1 MAVGLDTILSRSTDI
16 LHAPVGDDRAVM
28 MSVQA
33 GQYFGLDAV
42 GARVWELLESP
53 KSISQLCAEL
63 CEEFEVEP
71 QTCQAQILEFA
82 ADLVGQGIV
91 HADPA

>member
-1 MAVGLDTILSRSTDI
+1 MGLDTILSRTSDM
-16 LHAPVGDDRAVM
+16 LHASVSADRAVM

-53 KSISQLCAEL
+53 RTIGQLCDQL
-63 CEEFEVEP
+63 CEEFEVDP
-71 QTCQAQILEFA
+71 QTCRLQILDFA
-82 ADLVGQGIV
+82 GELLGKGIV